1 MLNTDLANV
10 FSLSPWWLAV
20 PLATLWIFGV
30 VSYYHWI
37 EMISEINAR
46 VPEEE
51 QIPYSGLDIIGKPN
65 KFELCER
72 SMFWNIW
79 RIHKQLFPDS
89 RRRRLV
95 QLATIATALGVL
107 ALFFFFSLIGNF
119 S

>member
-1 MLNTDLANV
+1 MSSINLANSV
-10 FSLSPWWLAV
+10 SLSPWWLAV
-20 PLATLWIFGV
+20 PLATLWIFGL
-30 VSYYHWI
+30 VSYYYWT
-37 EMISEINAR
+37 EMISEINAQ

-51 QIPYSGLDIIGKPN
+51 QIPYSALDIIGKPN

-79 RIHKQLFPDS
+79 RTHKQLFPDS

-95 QLATIATALGVL
+95 QFAAIATALGVL
-107 ALFFFFSLIGNF
+107 ALFFFFGLVGNF